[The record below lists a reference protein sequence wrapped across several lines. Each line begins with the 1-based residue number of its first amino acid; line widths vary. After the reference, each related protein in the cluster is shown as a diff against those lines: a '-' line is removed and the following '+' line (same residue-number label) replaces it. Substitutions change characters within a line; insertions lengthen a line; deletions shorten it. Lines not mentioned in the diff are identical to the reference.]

1 MIYNKNVYE
10 FSALVLDLAFKKI
23 MLAKIML
30 AEGKLIF
37 EEKKLQI
44 TLADYYYIT
53 TILSE
58 RISTTLLLNINGS
71 PMPW

>member
-1 MIYNKNVYE
+1 
-10 FSALVLDLAFKKI
+10 

-37 EEKKLQI
+37 EKKLQI

-71 PMPW
+71 QMPW

>member
-23 MLAKIML
+23 LLAKIML

-37 EEKKLQI
+37 KKKLQI

>member
-37 EEKKLQI
+37 KKKLQI